1 MCGVA
6 GLISKQGMNV
16 ASELL
21 AMMNNIQH
29 RGPDASGI
37 SVYGYSDGTILRV
50 LSKKETG
57 IDILK
62 DIVSEKCKILKQSYS
77 KINDNTAFCELSID
91 INENMIKELHNEINM
106 VDCLAVH
113 SLGDG
118 FRVYKDGGLL
128 NNLTTHHQ
136 IKEENCTTHGIG
148 HVRMA
153 TESAEDINAAHPF
166 VSPFYPELSIVH
178 NGQFTNYFKLRR
190 FLESRGAIF
199 KTLNDSEAAS
209 HLIAYAMSQNGGD
222 LEAALRFAG
231 SEMDGIFCII
241 AATKNQLGFV
251 KDKLGIKPL
260 LVAETEDTIM
270 IGSEQIE
277 FTVSGEDIF
286 AEEMAPGEVKVWNL

>member
-6 GLISKQGMNV
+6 GLINKRGMNV
-16 ASELL
+16 ASGLL
-21 AMMNNIQH
+21 AMMGNIQH

-37 SVYGYSDGTILRV
+37 SVYGYSDGTVLRV
-50 LSKKETG
+50 LSKEDCG
-57 IDILK
+57 IDLLK
-62 DIVSEKCKILKQSYS
+62 NIISSKGKILKESFS
-77 KINDNTAFCELSID
+77 KISNHTDFCEFSID
-91 INENMIKELHNEINM
+91 INENLIQDLHKEINM

-118 FRVYKDGGLL
+118 FRIYKDGGLL
-128 NNLTTHHQ
+128 NNLTTHHK

-166 VSPFYPELSIVH
+166 SSPFYPELSIVH
-178 NGQFTNYFKLRR
+178 NGQFTNYFKMRR
-190 FLESRGAIF
+190 FLESKGAIF

-209 HLIAYAMSQNGGD
+209 HLIAYAMSENGGD
-222 LEAALRFAG
+222 LEAALKFAG

-241 AATKNQLGFV
+241 AATKTQFGFV

-260 LVAETEDTIM
+260 LVAETNDTIM

-277 FTVSGEDIF
+277 FTILGEDVF
-286 AEEMAPGEVKVWNL
+286 AEEMAPGEVRVWNL